1 MSFEKIFE
9 DNDILVI
16 NKPAGIN
23 SDDFPLRVHRLDKD
37 TSGVLLI
44 AKNEST
50 LSDLQKQFKE
60 RKVKKKY
67 IALII
72 GHLKDKLGTIETFIG
87 RAPKNRLR
95 QKIYISQT
103 PNDKGKREAKTQ
115 YRLLKRFS
123 DYDLIE
129 VVPITGRKHQIRA
142 HMAYINH
149 PVAGDKV
156 YGFKNQKNPEGLKR
170 QFLHSNYLKIR
181 VNNKDMDFE
190 AKLPEELTIV
200 LTNIEKNNHENQRI

>member
-9 DNDILVI
+9 DNDLLVI
-16 NKPAGIN
+16 NKPAGTN
-23 SDDFPLRVHRLDKD
+23 SDNFPLRVHRLDKN

-44 AKNEST
+44 AKNETT

-60 RKVKKKY
+60 RGVKKKY
-67 IALII
+67 IALVV
-72 GHLKDKLGTIETFIG
+72 GHLKDKTGTIETFIG

-95 QKIYISQT
+95 QKIYISQA
-103 PNDKGKREAKTQ
+103 PSDKGKREAKTQ
-115 YRLLKRFS
+115 YKLLKRFS

-142 HMAYINH
+142 HMAHINH
-149 PVAGDKV
+149 PIAGDKM

-170 QFLHSNYLKIR
+170 QFLHSNYLKIKL
-181 VNNKDMDFE
+181 NNKDVEFE
-190 AKLPEELTIV
+190 ANLPEELTTV
-200 LTNIEKNNHENQRI
+200 LTNIEKKDYED